1 MDIEPTL
8 TFFEKLVATGAVPP
22 NVVRFVVDS
31 GSPSSVPKI
40 YWECFAT
47 RGFLDVLVDEMRIRI
62 GAPREVETEEI
73 REMRKSYRQ
82 ILIQRKEALEAKIK
96 ETEGWDEPER

>member
-8 TFFEKLVATGAVPP
+8 TFFERLIATGAVPP

-31 GSPSSVPKI
+31 GGPDTVPRI

-47 RGFLDVLVDEMRIRI
+47 KGFLDVLVDEMRVRI
-62 GAPREVETEEI
+62 GPPTDFEDDHVKAL
-73 REMRKSYRQ
+73 RKGYRQ
-82 ILIQRKEALEAKIK
+82 TLMDQRAAIDAKLK
-96 ETEGWDEPER
+96 ETEGWEG

>member
-1 MDIEPTL
+1 MIMDIEPTI

-31 GSPSSVPKI
+31 GGPDTVPRI
-40 YWECFAT
+40 FWECFAT
-47 RGFLDVLVDEMRIRI
+47 KGFLDVLVDEMRVRI
-62 GAPREVETEEI
+62 GPPTEAETADI

-82 ILIQRKEALEAKIK
+82 ILIQRKEALERKIK
-96 ETEGWDEPER
+96 ETEGWDE